1 MNKTYQ
7 ESFGGSYA
15 LHDKHQ
21 IEELLKT
28 QKSPLTLWSTLAL
41 MRCVVVEDLVCYM
54 YFLNKQV
61 NGFLFKA
68 EFLNSFICSYH
79 DNT

>member
-28 QKSPLTLWSTLAL
+28 QKSPLAL

-54 YFLNKQV
+54 YLLNKQV